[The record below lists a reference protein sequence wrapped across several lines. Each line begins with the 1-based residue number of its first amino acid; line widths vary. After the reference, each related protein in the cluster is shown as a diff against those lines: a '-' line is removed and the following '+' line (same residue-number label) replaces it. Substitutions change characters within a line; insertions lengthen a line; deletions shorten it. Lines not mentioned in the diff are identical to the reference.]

1 MVITATQREK
11 EMPERGESPTDHGYY
26 YAHSKAENIGLALK
40 SNLLW
45 IIEALDH
52 IYWKNVIVKSSK

>member
-11 EMPERGESPTDHGYY
+11 ERPERGESPPDHGYY

-40 SNLLW
+40 SNLL
-45 IIEALDH
+45 
-52 IYWKNVIVKSSK
+52 